1 MRFES
6 DKDAWEFLAAAG
18 YDEDSFV
25 ISLPANREPTK
36 DEGAAI
42 LYLCDEWDWA
52 TEL

>member
-25 ISLPANREPTK
+25 ISLPANRGA
-36 DEGAAI
+36 DERRSGSDPVS
-42 LYLCDEWDWA
+42 L
-52 TEL
+52 